1 MKDELGKTQIN
12 QLLNELENLTISMN
26 IPISRRKDYRWIM
39 RNGEILNEGN
49 RNLDKALKICK
60 ILVKEETK

>member
-1 MKDELGKTQIN
+1 MKDKLEPIQIN
-12 QLLNELENLTISMN
+12 QLLNELERLTGLMN

-49 RNLDKALKICK
+49 RNLDKVIKICK
-60 ILVKEETK
+60 VLLKEEI